1 MTDRTAWVTLLRE
14 NIEEN
19 SSLKGCAHWGHANR
33 DNRGTDTEPHGL
45 SMTMKAEPVITE
57 TTPLIQ
63 IRAFRLM
70 FLTRMASHT
79 ASQFLAI
86 AIAWEIW
93 MITES
98 ALHLGLVG
106 LAQFLP
112 PLVFSLLAGQIAD
125 RYDRRIILRISY
137 VIQSITIAAFLIL
150 TAIPEPPLLT
160 IYALI
165 TINATAR
172 GFESP
177 ALQALLPAMVP
188 RVVLGRAIAAQSTV
202 NKLSQLVAPPVA
214 GILLAAFGTAIDYAA
229 CFVFVLAA
237 LAAMVMM
244 PSPLTPFRPSKG
256 GVDAILDGFRFI
268 ARSPAILGTISLDLV
283 ATFFGGVAALLPI
296 YADEIL
302 QIGPIGFGFLRS
314 APGVGGILTA
324 FVLARYPVQRNAG
337 KMLFV
342 TMAVY
347 GAATLGFGLSENVV
361 LSVALLMLVGASD
374 MVNTVIRQ
382 TFVQVNTPDEM
393 RGRVAA
399 VSSVS
404 VMTGSQLGQF
414 RAGLM
419 ADWFGA
425 VGSVVIGGA
434 VVVVMVGMWSGLFP
448 ALRNMQK
455 PDEVQDVSRSA
466 AKPV

>member
-1 MTDRTAWVTLLRE
+1 MTWNVTEITEKTPLLR
-14 NIEEN
+14 
-19 SSLKGCAHWGHANR
+19 
-33 DNRGTDTEPHGL
+33 
-45 SMTMKAEPVITE
+45 
-57 TTPLIQ
+57 

-70 FLTRMASHT
+70 FTTRMASHT
-79 ASQFLAI
+79 ANQFLAI

-93 MITES
+93 KITDS

-125 RYDRRIILRISY
+125 RYDRRIILRISFL
-137 VIQSITIAAFLIL
+137 IQSITIVAFLVL
-150 TAIPEPPLLT
+150 TAIPDPPLAT
-160 IYALI
+160 IYTLI
-165 TINATAR
+165 TLNAVAR
-172 GFESP
+172 GFEGP

-188 RVVLGRAIAAQSTV
+188 RVVLGRAIAMQSTV
-202 NKLSQLVAPPVA
+202 NKISQLAAPPVA
-214 GILLAAFGTAIDYAA
+214 GILLAAFGTSIDYLA
-229 CFVFVLAA
+229 CLIFTLAA
-237 LAAMVMM
+237 LWAMLMM
-244 PSPLTPFRPSKG
+244 PEPLTPFKPSKG
-256 GVDAILDGFRFI
+256 GLNEVLDGFRFI
-268 ARSPAILGTISLDLV
+268 WRSPPILGAISLDLV

-296 YADEIL
+296 FADEIL
-302 QIGPIGFGFLRS
+302 GIGEIGFGFLRS

-324 FVLARYPVQRNAG
+324 LVLARYPIQRGAG

-347 GAATLGFGLSENVV
+347 GAATLGFGLSEHVV
-361 LSVALLMLVGASD
+361 LSFILLVVVGGSD
-374 MVNTVIRQ
+374 MVNTVVRQ

-414 RAGLM
+414 RAGVG

-434 VVVVMVGMWSGLFP
+434 IVVVLVGVWAGLFP
-448 ALRNMQK
+448 SLRNMQK
-455 PDEVQDVSRSA
+455 PDEVQDVHRQA
-466 AKPV
+466 AKPN

>member
-1 MTDRTAWVTLLRE
+1 M
-14 NIEEN
+14 
-19 SSLKGCAHWGHANR
+19 
-33 DNRGTDTEPHGL
+33 
-45 SMTMKAEPVITE
+45 
-57 TTPLIQ
+57 
-63 IRAFRLM
+63 
-70 FLTRMASHT
+70 
-79 ASQFLAI
+79 
-86 AIAWEIW
+86 
-93 MITES
+93 
-98 ALHLGLVG
+98 
-106 LAQFLP
+106 
-112 PLVFSLLAGQIAD
+112 
-125 RYDRRIILRISY
+125 
-137 VIQSITIAAFLIL
+137 L
-150 TAIPEPPLLT
+150 TAVPEPPLAA
-160 IYALI
+160 IYTLI

-188 RVVLGRAIAAQSTV
+188 RVVLGRAIAMQSTV
-202 NKLSQLVAPPVA
+202 NKMSQLVAPPIA
-214 GILLAAFGTAIDYAA
+214 GILLAAFGTSIDYLA
-229 CFVFVLAA
+229 CLVFILMA
-237 LAAMVMM
+237 LGAMLVM

-256 GVDAILDGFRFI
+256 GLDAVLDGFSFI
-268 ARSPAILGTISLDLV
+268 ARSPAILGAISLDLV

-296 YADEIL
+296 FADEIL
-302 QIGPIGFGFLRS
+302 DIGPTGFGFLRS

-324 FVLARYPVQRNAG
+324 LVLSRYPIQRKGG

-347 GAATLGFGLSENVV
+347 GAATLAFGLSENVV
-361 LSVALLMLVGASD
+361 LSFALLVLVGGSD

-414 RAGLM
+414 RAGIM

-434 VVVVMVGMWSGLFP
+434 VVVVMVGIWTGLFP
-448 ALRNMQK
+448 ALRQMQK
-455 PDEVQDVSRSA
+455 PDEVQSVQRQA
-466 AKPV
+466 AKPDQNL